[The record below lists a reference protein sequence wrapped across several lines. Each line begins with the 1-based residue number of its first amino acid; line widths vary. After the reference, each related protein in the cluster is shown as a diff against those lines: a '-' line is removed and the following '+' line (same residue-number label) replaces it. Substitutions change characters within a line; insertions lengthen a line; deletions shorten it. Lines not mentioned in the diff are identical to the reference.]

1 MTKFVCSVAGILI
14 SSAFFGA
21 CQKGEDAVKEAENEV
36 FAIHDEVMPKMG
48 DVMKLR
54 KQLNQR
60 ISALDSTAATRS
72 AAGALRT
79 DEEKEQ
85 ARLLSRNLTNADSLM
100 MNWMSQYKG
109 DTLTKLSPDD
119 ALRYL
124 SEQKE
129 QITDVKTKF
138 NSSID
143 QARQFL
149 DKK

>member
-1 MTKFVCSVAGILI
+1 MIKFVYSVAGLLTV
-14 SSAFFGA
+14 ATFLLA
-21 CQKGEDAVKEAENEV
+21 CKSDEDAVKKAENEV
-36 FAIHDEVMPKMG
+36 FAIHDEVMPKID

-54 KQLNQR
+54 KRLNQR
-60 ISALDSTAATRS
+60 IARLDSASVGSS
-72 AAGALRT
+72 AAGTLRT

-100 MNWMSQYKG
+100 MGWMSHYNG

-124 SEQKE
+124 SDQKD
-129 QITDVKTKF
+129 QITDVQTKL
-138 NSSID
+138 NTSVD